1 MPRQPVNSSAVPTP
15 DDAVTQPAPASPS
28 TAARAIKIVGIVVAL
43 LAVAL
48 CAVTLVRAWGDISH
62 SITHANPVWLIVG
75 LLAAAG
81 SMTGL
86 GVLWWRCLAVFGHRV
101 RLTDAI
107 AWYFGGELGKY
118 VPGGVWPVLGRGEL
132 ANRAGIPR
140 TTGYVTTL
148 ISYAAMCIGSA
159 IVCGV
164 LAPIV
169 AADGNGLS
177 YGWLMLLL
185 IPIGLAALHPA
196 ILGRLLVIGAK
207 LTKGRINI
215 EPKSWGQM
223 IGLTFWSCATWVL
236 VGAASVAITEALG
249 FHQQPARVAFA
260 AVAAWI
266 IGFLAIPVPAGAG
279 LRELVFLAV
288 CGLDHGPAL
297 AVAAI
302 ARVLFIIV
310 DGLGGAAGL
319 AATRRTR
326 NVLQVSEQGAH

>member
-1 MPRQPVNSSAVPTP
+1 MPVPADAASDRADAAV
-15 DDAVTQPAPASPS
+15 DDPGRAPSKLARLVKLLGI
-28 TAARAIKIVGIVVAL
+28 TIAA

-48 CAVTLVRAWGDISH
+48 CAVTLARAWRDISH
-62 SITHANPVWLIVG
+62 SIAHANPGWLILG
-75 LLAAAG
+75 LLCAAG

-86 GVLWWRCLAVFGHRV
+86 GVLWWRCLRVFGHPV
-101 RLTDAI
+101 RLADAI

-132 ANRAGIPR
+132 ASRAGIPR

-159 IVCGV
+159 LVCGV

-169 AADGNGLS
+169 AADGHGLS

-196 ILGRLLVIGAK
+196 LLGRLLALGAR

-215 EPKSWGQM
+215 EPKPWRQM
-223 IGLTFWSCATWVL
+223 VGLTVWSCATWVL
-236 VGAASVAITEALG
+236 VGATSVAVTEALG
-249 FHQQPARVAFA
+249 YSQQPARVAFA

-279 LRELVFLAV
+279 LRELIFLAV
-288 CGLDHGPAL
+288 SGLDHGPAV

-302 ARVLFIIV
+302 ARVLFIVV

-319 AATRRTR
+319 TATRRARTIR
-326 NVLQVSEQGAH
+326 PESEQGVH

>member
-1 MPRQPVNSSAVPTP
+1 VSATSP
-15 DDAVTQPAPASPS
+15 AESGAPAAPS
-28 TAARAIKIVGIVVAL
+28 RLARAVKLAGIGVAV

-48 CAVTLVRAWGDISH
+48 CVVTLVRAWGDISH
-62 SITHANPVWLIVG
+62 SVAHANLGWLLVG
-75 LLAAAG
+75 LICAAG

-86 GVLWWRCLAVFGHRV
+86 GVLWWRCLGLFGHPV
-101 RLTDAI
+101 RLGSAVS
-107 AWYFGGELGKY
+107 WYFGGELGKY

-132 ANRAGIPR
+132 ASRAGIPR

-159 IVCGV
+159 LVCGV

-169 AADGNGLS
+169 AADGQGLS

-196 ILGRLLVIGAK
+196 VLGRLLVLGGK
-207 LTKGRINI
+207 LTKGRVTIQ
-215 EPKSWGQM
+215 PQPWSKM
-223 IGLTFWSCATWVL
+223 VGLTLTSCATWVL
-236 VGAASVAITEALG
+236 VGATSVAVTQSLG
-249 FHQQPARVAFA
+249 YSQPPARVAFA

-288 CGLDHGPAL
+288 SGLDHGPAL

-302 ARVLFIIV
+302 ARVLFIVV
-310 DGLGGAAGL
+310 DGLGGAIGL
-319 AATRRTR
+319 AAVRRSRPRPAATPPTGITTG
-326 NVLQVSEQGAH
+326 S